1 MASPPREILFI
12 AHRVPFPPDRGDK
25 IRSYHELMHLAR
37 HAPVHLAALADDPR
51 DLDHGPALSSVCASH
66 CVEWRSNK
74 RSVAAVGGLLRR
86 EPLSVSLFRNRA
98 LRTYVD
104 RIVATRP
111 LAAVF
116 VYSGQMAAYVPK
128 LASGTRFIMDFC
140 DVDS

>member
-1 MASPPREILFI
+1 
-12 AHRVPFPPDRGDK
+12 
-25 IRSYHELMHLAR
+25 
-37 HAPVHLAALADDPR
+37 
-51 DLDHGPALSSVCASH
+51 DHGPALSSVCASH

-140 DVDS
+140 DVDSQKFAAYGREGYGPMAWVNRREGRLL